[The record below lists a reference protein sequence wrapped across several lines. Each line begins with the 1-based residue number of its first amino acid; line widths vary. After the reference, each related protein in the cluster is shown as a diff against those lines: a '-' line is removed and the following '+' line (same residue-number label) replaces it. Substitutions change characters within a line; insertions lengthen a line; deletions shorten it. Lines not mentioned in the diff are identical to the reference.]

1 MLQINKVV
9 YCCSSKYLDL
19 KGREGLRL
27 FGKLLLFAIIIAIA
41 GGAWMVYVEKPKTTG
56 AKKVIKNEK
65 EIYTLLRAT
74 EPGFYKDDYGLT
86 RVYGSVKNESSETC
100 AYAKLEVELRD
111 KEEKLLK
118 KLKVVVKDI
127 GPKATK
133 SYDINVGTSTEGLR
147 IVGKINE
154 AGFGKK

>member
-1 MLQINKVV
+1 MAYAGK
-9 YCCSSKYLDL
+9 SK
-19 KGREGLRL
+19 
-27 FGKLLLFAIIIAIA
+27 ATTA
-41 GGAWMVYVEKPKTTG
+41 KT
-56 AKKVIKNEK
+56 VIKSEK
-65 EIYTLLRAT
+65 EIYNLLRAT
-74 EPGFYKDDYGLT
+74 EPSFYKDDYGLT

-100 AYAKLEVELRD
+100 AYAKLEVELRS

-133 SYDINVGTSTEGLR
+133 SYDINVGTGVEGLR
-147 IVGKINE
+147 IVGKITE

>member
-1 MLQINKVV
+1 
-9 YCCSSKYLDL
+9 
-19 KGREGLRL
+19 LRL
-27 FGKLLLFAIIIAIA
+27 FGKLLLFIIVIAIA
-41 GGAWMVYVEKPKTTG
+41 GGAWMVYAEKPKDTD

-74 EPGFYKDDYGLT
+74 EPSFYKDDYGLT
-86 RVYGSVKNESSETC
+86 RVYGSVKNESKDIC
-100 AYAKLEVELRD
+100 AYVKLEVELRD

-133 SYDINVGTSTEGLR
+133 SYDINVGTSIEGLR
-147 IVGKINE
+147 IAGKINE